1 MWGIPV
7 LTHLI
12 GFVQFAVV
20 TFLAG
25 IGANML
31 VAVMSHLYARLLRGQ
46 AKEGQLRAR
55 LARYARLANGLAAR
69 VEDRKSR
76 AAGAASQLFGA
87 QRNEKAIR
95 ARIRELE
102 NSPYRFVRTLG
113 AEQFPNKPYEFLVVN
128 TSVSH
133 QVKRGERHAFYDSSW
148 AQPCPVHV
156 WAPGPE
162 EAKAELERVYPR
174 ASGFKAVFAQPL
186 TGVAAP
192 GDAPPELAAPAADEP
207 AAMEPA

>member
-1 MWGIPV
+1 MLV

-25 IGANML
+25 VGVNML
-31 VAVMSHLYARLLRGQ
+31 VATMAHLYARLLRGQ
-46 AKEGQLRAR
+46 AREVQLRAR

-69 VEDRKSR
+69 VEDRKAR

-87 QRNEKAIR
+87 QRNEKALR
-95 ARIRELE
+95 SRIRELE

-128 TSVSH
+128 TSVAH

-162 EAKAELERVYPR
+162 EAKAEFERVYPR
-174 ASGFKAVFAQPL
+174 ASGFKAVFAQLL

-192 GDAPPELAAPAADEP
+192 SSDAAPAEMDVATEEP

>member
-1 MWGIPV
+1 V
-7 LTHLI
+7 LSNLI
-12 GFVQFAVV
+12 GFFQFAVV
-20 TFLAG
+20 TFLSAVGVNLLLAILSHVYAG
-25 IGANML
+25 
-31 VAVMSHLYARLLRGQ
+31 LLRAQ
-46 AKEGQLRAR
+46 AKEPQMRVR
-55 LARYARLANGLAAR
+55 LAQYARLANGLAAR
-69 VEDRKSR
+69 VEDRKGR

-87 QRNEKAIR
+87 QRNEKALR
-95 ARIRELE
+95 SRIRELE

-148 AQPCPVHV
+148 AHPCPVHV

-162 EAKAELERVYPR
+162 EAKAEFERVYPR

-192 GDAPPELAAPAADEP
+192 SETEAAHAPAVQSTE
-207 AAMEPA
+207 MEPA